1 MAAGFRGPGPAV
13 RTITCAVISVHPQ
26 ARLDA
31 LRAGAFAFRLCGAMR
46 NSAGRH
52 NQNHSRPLRRCEADP
67 MTTKG
72 KLTGRMGN
80 RPTRIE
86 GTETHSDS
94 RALSTRPAED
104 NTGWDKADKVAF
116 REGMDSLAA
125 VIGGDRSA
133 AALVA
138 QVVGCQNLTKPGST
152 VGQMLARSAESM
164 KAMAPQSSTEAMLA
178 AQTIATHEA
187 AMSFLRRAAI
197 SEHIPT
203 IESCALQANRLMRT
217 FNEQVELMQR
227 LKGKAG
233 QQKVTVEH
241 VHVNAGGQAIVG
253 TVVAAKTRGDGDEQ
267 EK

>member
-1 MAAGFRGPGPAV
+1 
-13 RTITCAVISVHPQ
+13 
-26 ARLDA
+26 
-31 LRAGAFAFRLCGAMR
+31 
-46 NSAGRH
+46 
-52 NQNHSRPLRRCEADP
+52 